1 MAIQYGLQR
10 RDFVA
15 ANGENQHQGH
25 FSRLK
30 ASEHRPLILVSNR
43 DRQRIGPFVQN
54 GEVLAVGENSSPLFA
69 SDFFNDSEPLQF
81 R

>member
-30 ASEHRPLILVSNR
+30 VWR
-43 DRQRIGPFVQN
+43 DKLDWKERQSRLEKSAEARG
-54 GEVLAVGENSSPLFA
+54 
-69 SDFFNDSEPLQF
+69 
-81 R
+81 